1 MAFFKF
7 RFPGKASEAA
17 PEGLSASSGE
27 SMEVLRRRARHRLF
41 GSVVLVFTAVVA
53 FPLLFD
59 SQPRPVAVDTPIVI
73 PDRNSTPPLAAGAAV
88 PAAQAPAKPLLPAPA
103 QATPA
108 ETPAPVSAHASLEP
122 GKEEVVAPGAATKGE
137 VPRAEA
143 VAPKPAA
150 APVPTPVAKP
160 ESKPEPKPE
169 PKADTKAEAKAKPEV
184 KTESK
189 DSTKASTD
197 SQKAKALLEGKTASP
212 DASKVIVQIGAF
224 ADADKLRE
232 VRRKLEGAG
241 LKTYTQTIE
250 KDGKKTTRVRVGPFE
265 SRAEADKAAAR
276 IRKLDLPAHL
286 ITL

>member
-17 PEGLSASSGE
+17 SEGLSASSGE

-73 PDRNSTPPLAAGAAV
+73 PDRNGTPPLAAGAVV
-88 PAAQAPAKPLLPAPA
+88 PAAQAPAKPLLSA
-103 QATPA
+103 
-108 ETPAPVSAHASLEP
+108 APVAASAQASLEP
-122 GKEEVVAPGAATKGE
+122 GKEEVVAP
-137 VPRAEA
+137 
-143 VAPKPAA
+143 APAKDA
-150 APVPTPVAKP
+150 APHADAVP
-160 ESKPEPKPE
+160 SKPEPKAE
-169 PKADTKAEAKAKPEV
+169 PKAKPEP
-184 KTESK
+184 KTEARTEPKSESK
-189 DSTKASTD
+189 TEPKTEAKASTE
-197 SQKAKALLEGKTASP
+197 SQKAKALLEGKDSKTAE
-212 DASKVIVQIGAF
+212 AGAKVIVQIGAF

-241 LKTYTQTIE
+241 LKTYTQTVE

-265 SRAEADKAAAR
+265 SRADADKAAAR

>member
-17 PEGLSASSGE
+17 SEGLSASSGE

-73 PDRNSTPPLAAGAAV
+73 PDRNGTPPLAAGAAV
-88 PAAQAPAKPLLPAPA
+88 PAAQAPAKPLLSAAPVAAPA
-103 QATPA
+103 Q
-108 ETPAPVSAHASLEP
+108 VSAQASLEP
-122 GKEEVVAPGAATKGE
+122 GKEEVVAP
-137 VPRAEA
+137 
-143 VAPKPAA
+143 APAKDA
-150 APVPTPVAKP
+150 APHADAVP
-160 ESKPEPKPE
+160 SKPEPKAE
-169 PKADTKAEAKAKPEV
+169 PKAKPEP
-184 KTESK
+184 KTEARTEPKSESK
-189 DSTKASTD
+189 TEPKTEAKASTE
-197 SQKAKALLEGKTASP
+197 SQKAKALLEGKDSKTAE
-212 DASKVIVQIGAF
+212 AGAKVIVQIGAF

-241 LKTYTQTIE
+241 LKTYTQTVE

-265 SRAEADKAAAR
+265 SRADADKAAAR

>member
-137 VPRAEA
+137 APRAEA

-169 PKADTKAEAKAKPEV
+169 PKAD
-184 KTESK
+184 
-189 DSTKASTD
+189 TKASTD

>member
-7 RFPGKASEAA
+7 RFPGNASEAA
-17 PEGLSASSGE
+17 PEGLSATSGE

-41 GSVVLVFTAVVA
+41 GSVVLVLTAVVA

-73 PDRNSTPPLAAGAAV
+73 PDRNSAAPLSTGTAV
-88 PAAQAPAKPLLPAPA
+88 PPAQAPAKPLLPA
-103 QATPA
+103 ATEA
-108 ETPAPVSAHASLEP
+108 AVSAHASLEP
-122 GKEEVVAPGAATKGE
+122 GKEEVVAPGAPAKGGAS
-137 VPRAEA
+137 RAE
-143 VAPKPAA
+143 VLDTS
-150 APVPTPVAKP
+150 APVIKSEPKA
-160 ESKPEPKPE
+160 ESKPEPK
-169 PKADTKAEAKAKPEV
+169 TEAKTEAK
-184 KTESK
+184 T
-189 DSTKASTD
+189 TTD
-197 SQKAKALLEGKTASP
+197 SQKAKALLEGKA
-212 DASKVIVQIGAF
+212 AAEVAKVIVQVGAF

-241 LKTYTQTIE
+241 LKTYTQTVE
-250 KDGKKTTRVRVGPFE
+250 KDGKKTTRVRVGPFD